1 MFKRVIPA
9 IRRMKDF
16 EKVLKTDHEQII
28 YLETRLSQVEVIVR
42 YAKQHNKKVFMH
54 ADLIQG
60 LKPDEYGL
68 EYLIHNVKVDGLV
81 STRANVIDFAKKHKV
96 ISIQRLFALDSHAL
110 ERNLKVSQK
119 IQPDYIEVLPGIIPD
134 FIKEISEETK
144 IPVIAGGLIR
154 TEEEVQHAL
163 NGGAFA
169 VTTSNRDLW

>member
-1 MFKRVIPA
+1 
-9 IRRMKDF
+9 MKDF

-28 YLETRLSQVEVIVR
+28 YLETRLSQVEIIVR
-42 YAKQHNKKVFMH
+42 YARKHNKKVFMH

-81 STRANVIDFAKKHKV
+81 STRANVIEFAKKHKV

-110 ERNLKVSQK
+110 ERNLKMSK
-119 IQPDYIEVLPGIIPD
+119 KFQPDYIEVLPGILPNV
-134 FIKEISEETK
+134 IKEIHEETK

-154 TEEEVQHAL
+154 TEEDIQQAL
-163 NGGAFA
+163 NSGAFA
-169 VTTSNRDLW
+169 VTTSDRALW

>member
-1 MFKRVIPA
+1 MKRVIPA
-9 IRRMKDF
+9 IRSMKDF

-28 YLETRLSQVEVIVR
+28 YLETRLSQVEIIVR
-42 YAKQHNKKVFMH
+42 YARKHNKKVFMH

-81 STRANVIDFAKKHKV
+81 STRANVIEFAKKHKV

-110 ERNLKVSQK
+110 ERNLKMSK
-119 IQPDYIEVLPGIIPD
+119 KFQPDYIEVLPGILPNV
-134 FIKEISEETK
+134 IKEIHEETK

-154 TEEEVQHAL
+154 TEEDIQQAL
-163 NGGAFA
+163 NSGAFA
-169 VTTSNRDLW
+169 VTTSDRALW